1 MDKKII
7 KFDNT
12 EIEKYKFQQHKSP
25 ISIDNIDIKKIVVS
39 ICLSVILIDS
49 AYKKDKNFYPQV
61 FLEEYK
67 YVVKEKLRLSLLLTT

>member
-25 ISIDNIDIKKIVVS
+25 ISIDNIGIKKIVVS